1 MRRNYIKAKRSN
13 DYEKYNVGNAVI
25 DYWKKRKTTK
35 EENDFLKKY
44 GLEEY
49 IKTVEKGNK
58 KTLDTTIRKYYV

>member
-1 MRRNYIKAKRSN
+1 MRKNYIKAKRSN

-49 IKTVEKGNK
+49 IKEDDG
-58 KTLDTTIRKYYV
+58 YYVR

>member
-35 EENDFLKKY
+35 EENEFLIKY
-44 GLEEY
+44 GLEKY
-49 IKTVEKGNK
+49 IKEDDGYY
-58 KTLDTTIRKYYV
+58 IR